1 MKTIGNK
8 ISYSQTAEK
17 LLVNISGK
25 GTQQQITLL
34 TIWLALWTL
43 GGIVVI
49 SQLFLDYPREEKMY
63 LSIWL
68 AFWLYFEWR
77 VYYVLRWR
85 KQGVE
90 IVKIEN
96 GVLSYSREIN
106 GLGKVKTYQ
115 TEHIR
120 NLQVDDFSDKQFQK
134 VFYNSYWVT
143 GGECIIFYFNGTEV
157 RFGMQLAEN
166 DARQLKKVLD
176 KAIQA
181 SSTTPKT
188 EE

>member
-17 LLVNISGK
+17 LLINISGK

-43 GGIVVI
+43 GGLVVI
-49 SQLFLDYPREEKMY
+49 SQLFMDYPREEKMY
-63 LSIWL
+63 ISIWL

-77 VYYVLRWR
+77 VYYILRWR
-85 KQGVE
+85 KAGVE
-90 IVKIEN
+90 IVKVEH
-96 GVLSYSREIN
+96 GVLSYSREIS
-106 GLGKVKTYQ
+106 GLGKVKTYNTNQ
-115 TEHIR
+115 IR
-120 NLQVDDFSDKQFQK
+120 SLQVDDFSDKQFQK

-143 GGECIIFYFNGTEV
+143 GGEAIIFYYNSTEV
-157 RFGMQLAEN
+157 GLGMQLHEN

-176 KAIQA
+176 KAIQTSA
-181 SSTTPKT
+181 TTQKT
-188 EE
+188 EN